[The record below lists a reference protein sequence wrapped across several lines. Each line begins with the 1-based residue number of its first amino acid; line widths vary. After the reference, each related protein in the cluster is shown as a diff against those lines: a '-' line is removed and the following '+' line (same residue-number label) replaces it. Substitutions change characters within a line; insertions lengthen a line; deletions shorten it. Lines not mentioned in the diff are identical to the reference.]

1 MVCLLVNK
9 NKNNVVNEI
18 VNAIVKNGILRY
30 NYI

>member
-1 MVCLLVNK
+1 MVCLLV